1 MLNVEE
7 NNYRQNATGNADSV
21 TLNAYASNNS
31 NAYKLRG
38 SGCDSVL
45 LRTPRFVN
53 TANHAENVVFVV
65 KNIVF
70 AKMIVEGT
78 RGIVKIPSR
87 KVQSF
92 NTVATMLKLAHHFL
106 PTLKNVD
113 LRCKTVSRVSTF
125 NPLVTSS
132 NLVRPTTLIQKTS
145 SSRTGFFIWQ
155 PLSLPVALSVPT
167 TGLLVKAVLL
177 QLA

>member
-1 MLNVEE
+1 MLNVTD
-7 NNYRQNATGNADSV
+7 NNYRQNVTGNADSV

-53 TANHAENVVFVV
+53 AANHAENARFVV

-70 AKMIVEGT
+70 AKMMVEGM

-87 KVQSF
+87 KVPSF
-92 NTVATMLKLAHHFL
+92 YTVETMQQLAHHFL
-106 PTLKNVD
+106 STLKNVD

-125 NPLVTSS
+125 NPFVVGSTPA
-132 NLVRPTTLIQKTS
+132 RPTTEYKKPLCIHLQS
-145 SSRTGFFIWQ
+145 GFFG
-155 PLSLPVALSVPT
+155 SRSF
-167 TGLLVKAVLL
+167 
-177 QLA
+177 